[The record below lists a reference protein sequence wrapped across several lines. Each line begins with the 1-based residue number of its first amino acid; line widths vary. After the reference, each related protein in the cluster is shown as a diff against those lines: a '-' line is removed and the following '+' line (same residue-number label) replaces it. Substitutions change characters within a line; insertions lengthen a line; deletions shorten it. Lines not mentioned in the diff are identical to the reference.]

1 MMPKID
7 SLPEKASPNQIF
19 MEANPVFLD
28 RDRYYYHKSQLIEV
42 ICQLR
47 FPTILS
53 ISARE
58 PADFQEAIR
67 QEFPQYKRLQEQ
79 PAPKVAGNP
88 GSLRIEEGQKVIN
101 YQFLSAD
108 GKWKVNLTNS
118 FIALATPAYTRW
130 EDFAAKLDLIL
141 AQFIPIYKPAYFERV
156 GLRFINVISRKAL
169 GLEEVPFRELIQP
182 GYLGLLGEDDVR
194 EESFARVGQDAEL
207 NISGGCRLKL
217 HAGPGLLQRGQVKDS
232 EVKFILDN
240 DIFMN
245 GKLPLNQCAPALQ
258 TVHLQADRCF
268 AGAITQRL
276 HDAME
281 PQPI

>member
-1 MMPKID
+1 M
-7 SLPEKASPNQIF
+7 F
-19 MEANPVFLD
+19 FD
-28 RDRYYYHKSQLIEV
+28 RDRYLYRKHQLVEV

-67 QEFPQYKRLQEQ
+67 RDFPQYKRLLEQ
-79 PAPKVAGNP
+79 AQPKISGVPGN
-88 GSLRIEEGQKVIN
+88 LRVEEGNRVTN

-108 GKWKVNLTNS
+108 GRWKVNLTDN
-118 FIALATPAYTRW
+118 FVALATPAYTKW

-141 AQFIPIYKPAYFERV
+141 AQFIPIYQPAYFERV
-156 GLRFINVISRKAL
+156 GLRFINVFSRKAL
-169 GLEEVPFRELIQP
+169 DLEGVPFRELLQP

-194 EESFARVGQDAEL
+194 EESFARSGQDIEL
-207 NISGGCRLKL
+207 AVSGGCRVKL
-217 HAGPGLLQRGQVKDS
+217 HAGPGMLQRGTVKDN

-245 GKLPLNQCAPALQ
+245 GKLPVAQCAPALQ
-258 TVHLQADRCF
+258 TVHIQADRLF

-276 HDAME
+276 HEAME
-281 PQPI
+281 PTLLD